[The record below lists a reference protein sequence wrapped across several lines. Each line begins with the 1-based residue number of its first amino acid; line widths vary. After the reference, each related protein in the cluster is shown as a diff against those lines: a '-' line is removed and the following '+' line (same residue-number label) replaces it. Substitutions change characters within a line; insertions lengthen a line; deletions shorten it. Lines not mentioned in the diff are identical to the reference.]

1 MKNAK
6 KKPQADSVIKTL
18 AVDIM
23 KLRIYTFTTDKNEVK
38 L

>member
-6 KKPQADSVIKTL
+6 NIPWVKSDIRTL
-18 AVDIM
+18 AVDISN
-23 KLRIYTFTTDKNEVK
+23 LRIYTFTTDKNEVK

>member
-6 KKPQADSVIKTL
+6 KNPQAHSAIKTL
-18 AVDIM
+18 TVDIRGF
-23 KLRIYTFTTDKNEVK
+23 RIYTFTTDKNEVK